1 MEQRVLILEVEAR
14 PDKAGM
20 IYASAADAESRIN
33 EALSQGWS
41 IKQIHNGG
49 QHSQAAIIIIELYKE
64 ST

>member
-33 EALSQGWS
+33 EALTQGWA
-41 IKQIHNGG
+41 IKHIHSGG
-49 QHSQAAIIIIELYKE
+49 QHEKAAIIIVELQKD
-64 ST
+64 S